1 LRAGYFTIDDNEARS
16 IDISPP
22 RRLAASGIAIGAL
35 ALGFAVPAR
44 ADDVTPPVPPDTAGA
59 AALATAVQTAASNVN
74 VSIRIGSPGDAG
86 AVTQTIATAVAAA
99 AQAAE
104 PPATPSPAPPTAA
117 AAAVAAATQ
126 TAPANL
132 DVSVRIASPGNEGP
146 TTQTIKAGTGA
157 DAQTQYQPPSD
168 QYQPQQPAA
177 PTTESAPPATES
189 EPAVTQAPPAPS
201 AIAAP
206 SATTPVGWTWNW
218 TWTCGDIT
226 SAGTTQTIDTGISGW
241 VWNWKLADTCV
252 APPISQP
259 AIDSVIPPKS
269 SADIYPAPPM
279 LPGPAPPVLPVLPV
293 LPVPPVPPIPP
304 MSPTPPAVVPPA
316 APIVEVLPPALVEI
330 VELAPSAL
338 EIDPSD
344 RIAAIGADAPFDPG
358 SAGHHPVAPRDTTTS
373 RALPPAPFERSVSAP
388 SPVNVA
394 PAASRA
400 SQERPVHRPTA
411 LRLPTPLSVA
421 GAAAPA
427 SGGGSSAGSSA
438 AAALALWFLLQF
450 PGLAVLRLPRSMRSP
465 RSRVDDPS
473 TRPG

>member
-16 IDISPP
+16 IEISPP

-44 ADDVTPPVPPDTAGA
+44 ADDVIPPLPPDTAAA

-74 VSIRIGSPGDAG
+74 VSIRIGSPGDAS
-86 AVTQTIATAVAAA
+86 AVTQTVAAA
-99 AQAAE
+99 VEAAAQSGA
-104 PPATPSPAPPTAA
+104 PPATASPAPAA
-117 AAAVAAATQ
+117 AAAEATQ

-132 DVSVRIASPGNEGP
+132 DVSVRIASPGNDGP
-146 TTQTIKAGTGA
+146 ATQTITTGAGA

-168 QYQPQQPAA
+168 QYQSQQPAT
-177 PTTESAPPATES
+177 PTTESAPLATES
-189 EPAVTQAPPAPS
+189 EPAVTQAPPEPS

-206 SATTPVGWTWNW
+206 SATTPAGWTWNW

-226 SAGTTQTIDTGISGW
+226 GAGTTQTIDTGISGW
-241 VWNWKLADTCV
+241 VWNWNLADTCV
-252 APPISQP
+252 ASPVSQA

-269 SADIYPAPPM
+269 SADIS
-279 LPGPAPPVLPVLPV
+279 PAPPVLTGPAPPILPVL
-293 LPVPPVPPIPP
+293 LPVPPVPPI
-304 MSPTPPAVVPPA
+304 SPTPPEVTPPA
-316 APIVEVLPPALVEI
+316 APIVALLPTALIEI
-330 VELAPSAL
+330 VELTPSAL

-344 RIAAIGADAPFDPG
+344 RIAAAGADAPLDLG
-358 SAGHHPVAPRDTTTS
+358 SAGHHPVAPRDTLTS
-373 RALPPAPFERSVSAP
+373 RVLPPAPFERNVSTP
-388 SPVNVA
+388 STVDVA
-394 PAASRA
+394 PTASETSR
-400 SQERPVHRPTA
+400 ERPEHRPTA
-411 LRLPTPLSVA
+411 LRLPTPLVVA

-427 SGGGSSAGSSA
+427 SGSGSSAGSGV

-450 PGLAVLRLPRSMRSP
+450 PGLAVLRLPRSVRSP